1 MALVLV
7 VDWMSHSGEL
17 AHSPL
22 TPHVGLST
30 CGVDILQV
38 SSHYEVKKIVIL
50 FLNSL
55 IVTILK
61 QFSWICAFIMQ
72 DVVFLL

>member
-1 MALVLV
+1 MKASDFVAMALVLV

-50 FLNSL
+50 F
-55 IVTILK
+55 
-61 QFSWICAFIMQ
+61 
-72 DVVFLL
+72 